1 MASDPLILLVEDVE
15 DDVFLIRHALE
26 QAFVTNPVEVAR
38 DGEEALAY
46 LGGTGSYADRAR
58 YPFPGLV
65 LLDLK
70 MPRMDGFEVLR
81 WIRQQPGF
89 DLLRVVVLTSSL
101 DTREANAAYAAGAN
115 SFLVKPSDFQEAV
128 RLMTEFAGQWLA
140 PASSA

>member
-1 MASDPLILLVEDVE
+1 MASDPLILLVED
-15 DDVFLIRHALE
+15 DVSLIRRALE
-26 QAFVTNPVEVAR
+26 QAFVTNPVQVAR

-46 LGGTGSYADRAR
+46 LGGKGAYADRAT
-58 YPFPGLV
+58 YPFPDLV
-65 LLDLK
+65 LLDIK
-70 MPRMDGFEVLR
+70 MPKMDGFHVLR

-89 DLLRVVVLTSSL
+89 NLLRVVVLTNSL

-140 PASSA
+140 PASST